1 MKEWGFTWVRAP
13 LLSLLKH
20 AVPRTLFAYVYD
32 ETNRVALLLKRSV
45 TNRSA

>member
-1 MKEWGFTWVRAP
+1 MKESGFTRGRVGFP
-13 LLSLLKH
+13 YLLKH
-20 AVPRTLFAYVYD
+20 AVPRTLFACIYE